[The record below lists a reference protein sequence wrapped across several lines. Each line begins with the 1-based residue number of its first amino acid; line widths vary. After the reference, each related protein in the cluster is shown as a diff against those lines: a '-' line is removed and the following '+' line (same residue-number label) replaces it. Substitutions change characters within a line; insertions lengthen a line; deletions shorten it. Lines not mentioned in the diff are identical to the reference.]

1 MLDTFRLP
9 GGCMTVGAA
18 LDPLVAA
25 LEPFFGTPDGAIEK
39 ILRAET
45 DVPVLPFPPS
55 AKHPWVFVTN
65 GLRTL
70 GPAQEF
76 MVAVHDTR
84 LPGSDK
90 AQFYRQPPFASAITL
105 LNKITDFARSETIF
119 SEQTIIMDE
128 PVFPGS
134 ALDCVLVFPPVLMPA
149 EATQPTVDG
158 RTTIDLMCL
167 YPLHRSERDFAAQD
181 GTRALLPLLF
191 TAPMAGQIFNPD
203 RPACEVPS

>member
-1 MLDTFRLP
+1 M
-9 GGCMTVGAA
+9 MVGTA
-18 LDPLVAA
+18 LDPLVAE

-55 AKHPWVFVTN
+55 PKHPWVFVTN
-65 GLRTL
+65 GFRKL

-76 MVAVHDTR
+76 MIAVHDTR

-90 AQFYRQPPFASAITL
+90 AGFYRQPPFASAIAL
-105 LNKITDFARSETIF
+105 LNKITDFARSEAIF
-119 SEQTIIMDE
+119 SEQTIVLDE
-128 PVFPGS
+128 PVFPGT
-134 ALDCVLVFPPVLMPA
+134 ALDCVLVFPPVLLPA
-149 EATQPTVDG
+149 DATQPG
-158 RTTIDLMCL
+158 LEGKTIDLMCL
-167 YPLHRSERDFAAQD
+167 YPLHRAERDFAAQS

-203 RPACEVPS
+203 RPACEVPA